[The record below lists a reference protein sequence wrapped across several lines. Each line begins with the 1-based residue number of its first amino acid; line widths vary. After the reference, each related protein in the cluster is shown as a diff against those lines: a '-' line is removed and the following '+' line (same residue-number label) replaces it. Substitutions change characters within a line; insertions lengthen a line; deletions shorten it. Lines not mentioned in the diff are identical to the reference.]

1 MSRKR
6 SKKSGKSE
14 IIIEIKPSFLVVLI
28 VTFVLLV
35 ALAVGL
41 VVVMNGEFD
50 RPSNGGSGG
59 GKGGKDKTEQTTTGN
74 NNKPSVPAG
83 TNTTPLFPTNETRDS
98 YNISTAAD
106 VVTLTDDSFIKSN
119 NTILVKVGADSLV
132 SVVEKNADAK
142 MYPASMTKVMTLI
155 VACERVTDLDKKL
168 EVTAEIAKFAEDSDG
183 SGAGL
188 KVGESYTVKDLL
200 YLISYKSDTIASLL
214 IAEHIAGSE
223 VAFVD
228 LMNQKVRDLGL
239 VGTHFANCTG
249 LYHAENYSTCR
260 DIATIMAY
268 ALDNEMA
275 FGVLSSYTGYKMTV
289 GGVDCTFY
297 SGWYSGRARFA
308 DNPRLSTVTVKAA
321 KTGYIDESGISLVSY
336 AVGKDGSKYINVI
349 VGKPKGSGLTESMS
363 TSEVKLIYNTYAK

>member
-59 GKGGKDKTEQTTTGN
+59 GKGGKDKTEQTTSSTT
-74 NNKPSVPAG
+74 KPSLPAG
-83 TNTTPLFPTNETRDS
+83 VNTTPLFPTNETRDS
-98 YNISTAAD
+98 YKISTAAD
-106 VVTLTDDSFIKSN
+106 VVTLTDDNFIKSN
-119 NTILVKVGADSLV
+119 NTILVKVGTDSLV

-168 EVTAEIAKFAEDSDG
+168 EVTAEIAKFAEDNDG

-223 VAFVD
+223 AAFVD
-228 LMNQKVRDLGL
+228 LMNQKVQSLGL
-239 VGTHFANCTG
+239 TGTHFANCTG

>member
-1 MSRKR
+1 MNQD
-6 SKKSGKSE
+6 KSGKNE
-14 IIIEIKPSFLVVLI
+14 VTIEIKMSFLIVLI
-28 VTFVLLV
+28 VTFVLLIS
-35 ALAVGL
+35 LTVGFF
-41 VVVMNGEFD
+41 VVMNLESDSHSG
-50 RPSNGGSGG
+50 SNGGGR
-59 GKGGKDKTEQTTTGN
+59 DKVTQTTTGN
-74 NNKPSVPAG
+74 KLPSVPAG
-83 TNTTPLFPTNETRDS
+83 SDTTPLFPTNETRES
-98 YNISTAAD
+98 YKISTAAD

-132 SVVEKNADAK
+132 SVVEKNADTK

-155 VACERVTDLDKKL
+155 VACERVTDLNKKL
-168 EVTAEIAKFAEDSDG
+168 EVTAEIAQFAEDNDG

-188 KVGESYTVKDLL
+188 KAGESYTVEDLL
-200 YLISYKSDTIASLL
+200 YLISYKSDTIASIL

-223 VAFVD
+223 AAFVE
-228 LMNQKVRDLGL
+228 LMNEKAQSLGL

-275 FGVLSSYTGYKMTV
+275 FRVLSSYTGYKMTV
-289 GGVDCTFY
+289 GGVECTFY
-297 SGWYSGRARFA
+297 SGWYSGKARFA

-349 VGKPKGSGLTESMS
+349 VGKPKGSGLTETMS
-363 TSEVKLIYNTYAK
+363 TAEVKLLYNTYAK

>member
-59 GKGGKDKTEQTTTGN
+59 GKGGKDKTEQTTSSTT
-74 NNKPSVPAG
+74 KPSLPAG
-83 TNTTPLFPTNETRDS
+83 VNTTPLFPTNETRDS

-106 VVTLTDDSFIKSN
+106 VVTLTDDNFIKSN

-168 EVTAEIAKFAEDSDG
+168 EVTAEIAKFAEDNDG

>member
-59 GKGGKDKTEQTTTGN
+59 GKGGKDKTEQTTSSTT
-74 NNKPSVPAG
+74 KPSLPAG
-83 TNTTPLFPTNETRDS
+83 VNTTPLFPTNETRDS
-98 YNISTAAD
+98 YKISTAAD
-106 VVTLTDDSFIKSN
+106 VVTLTDDNFIKSN
-119 NTILVKVGADSLV
+119 NTILVKVGTDSLV

-168 EVTAEIAKFAEDSDG
+168 EVTAEIAKFAEDNDG

-223 VAFVD
+223 AAFVD

>member
-59 GKGGKDKTEQTTTGN
+59 GKGGKDKTSQTTSSTT
-74 NNKPSVPAG
+74 KPSLPAG
-83 TNTTPLFPTNETRDS
+83 VNTTPLFPTNETRDS

-106 VVTLTDDSFIKSN
+106 VVTLTDDNFIKSN

-168 EVTAEIAKFAEDSDG
+168 EVTAEIAKFAEDNDG

-223 VAFVD
+223 AAFVD

>member
-59 GKGGKDKTEQTTTGN
+59 GKGGKDKTEQTTSSTT
-74 NNKPSVPAG
+74 KPSLPAG
-83 TNTTPLFPTNETRDS
+83 VNTTPLFPTNETRDS
-98 YNISTAAD
+98 YKISTAAD
-106 VVTLTDDSFIKSN
+106 VVTLTDDNFIKSN
-119 NTILVKVGADSLV
+119 NTILVKVGTDSLV
-132 SVVEKNADAK
+132 SIVEKNADAK

-168 EVTAEIAKFAEDSDG
+168 EVTAEIAKFAEDNDG

-223 VAFVD
+223 AAFVD
-228 LMNQKVRDLGL
+228 LMNQKVQSLGL
-239 VGTHFANCTG
+239 TGTHFANCTG